1 MKRSQVVLSALA
13 AVLVVALFAVLV
25 YQPKQEEID
34 ELEAAVAAEEQRHGE
49 LEQEIARLRTV
60 RDEAPEV
67 EAELAAAE
75 AIVPRD
81 TALPTALRQ
90 FQLAADD
97 AGLVL
102 TSVTTGRPSPVE
114 GAPESLHGIDVSL
127 QLSGGYFQLVDF
139 LRRVE
144 DPAITPRGTV
154 WTNAA
159 VAKEEYPTLTVA
171 LSGKMFASVDTPPPA
186 QEAAPAETDEST
198 DGSFDEAEDAPDDA
212 ATEEVIS

>member
-1 MKRSQVVLSALA
+1 MKRSQVVLSVLA
-13 AVLVVALFAVLV
+13 AVMIVALFAVLV

-34 ELEAAVAAEEQRHGE
+34 ELETAIAAEQQRHGE
-49 LEQEIARLRTV
+49 LEQEIVRLRTV
-60 RDEAPEV
+60 RDQAPEV

-75 AIVPRD
+75 AVVPRD
-81 TALPTALRQ
+81 NALPTALRQ
-90 FQLAADD
+90 LQLAADD

-102 TSVTTGRPSPVE
+102 TSVTTGRPLPVE
-114 GAPESLHGIDVSL
+114 GAPASLHRIDVNL

-144 DPAITPRGTV
+144 DPSITPRGTI

-159 VAKEEYPTLTVA
+159 LAKEEYPTLTVA
-171 LSGKMFASVDTPPPA
+171 LSGKMFASIDTPPPA
-186 QEAAPAETDEST
+186 QEAAPAETEDST
-198 DGSFDEAEDAPDDA
+198 DGSVDELEDAPDDE